1 MMIKTCVIGAQ
12 YSTAY
17 RHGRPLTR
25 EQLILVLLLAMDA
38 FAHSKP
44 RHAACAVADAADM
57 EMYASWEQVIDSNG
71 TSFRGNDTRGTCRNY
86 K

>member
-1 MMIKTCVIGAQ
+1 MMVGGQLRRPAWSSLTGAQIQTCVIGAQ

-44 RHAACAVADAADM
+44 GMLLAQLPTPLAWKCTHPG
-57 EMYASWEQVIDSNG
+57 S
-71 TSFRGNDTRGTCRNY
+71 
-86 K
+86 KL